1 MTQTEQLSPMQRLA
15 LIRKG
20 EAILAGRKGDP
31 ALHLQLGTLYKAERQ
46 MEPAIRHLLI
56 ANKAMKKDPVA
67 IGQLAEAYIT
77 IRDYRAAKKY
87 VRRLVELQPRNEN
100 TLVFYAEFL
109 VKAGLM
115 QQAAEAWQ
123 KITSLFPNNPGNWR
137 DLATCYGTLAKW
149 DEAKASL
156 KKALELDPLDPLTL
170 YQVVNTGKTAKEDAR
185 KLLESIRKSIER
197 ADHPVDK
204 ASLYY
209 SAGKLNTE
217 LGEIDTAMA
226 DYASAN
232 ALRET
237 EGGEEIH
244 ERMLTNIRASYTK
257 EFIRKHAHSGSQ
269 SDAPIFVLG
278 MPRSGTTLVE
288 SLIGGHSLVTA
299 GDELG
304 YIRNIANRFGI
315 QRSEKVAIQ
324 RMLDHMKPEN
334 VKELADEYLDA
345 TRSIHPGTPYFTDKL
360 PHNFQHIG
368 LIRMLFPNAHII
380 HCRRH
385 PLDNCLSL
393 YTNSMTEF
401 HNAYKHDL
409 RKLGLYYRQY
419 LRLMEHWRQAVPG
432 GFHEV
437 YYEDVVANTELNARS
452 MIEYLGLEWEDGV
465 MAREGSQTSVKTL
478 SVWQVRQ
485 PIYTSSAGRWKKFE
499 AHLGPLI
506 EALGS
511 EVGRYEDELAALAS
525 ANNGD

>member
-1 MTQTEQLSPMQRLA
+1 
-15 LIRKG
+15 
-20 EAILAGRKGDP
+20 
-31 ALHLQLGTLYKAERQ
+31 
-46 MEPAIRHLLI
+46 
-56 ANKAMKKDPVA
+56 
-67 IGQLAEAYIT
+67 
-77 IRDYRAAKKY
+77 
-87 VRRLVELQPRNEN
+87 
-100 TLVFYAEFL
+100 
-109 VKAGLM
+109 
-115 QQAAEAWQ
+115 
-123 KITSLFPNNPGNWR
+123 
-137 DLATCYGTLAKW
+137 
-149 DEAKASL
+149 
-156 KKALELDPLDPLTL
+156 
-170 YQVVNTGKTAKEDAR
+170 
-185 KLLESIRKSIER
+185 
-197 ADHPVDK
+197 
-204 ASLYY
+204 
-209 SAGKLNTE
+209 
-217 LGEIDTAMA
+217 
-226 DYASAN
+226 
-232 ALRET
+232 
-237 EGGEEIH
+237 
-244 ERMLTNIRASYTK
+244 
-257 EFIRKHAHSGSQ
+257 
-269 SDAPIFVLG
+269 
-278 MPRSGTTLVE
+278 
-288 SLIGGHSLVTA
+288 
-299 GDELG
+299 
-304 YIRNIANRFGI
+304 
-315 QRSEKVAIQ
+315 
-324 RMLDHMKPEN
+324 MLDHMKPEN